1 MELVFL
7 DVNIPTYAA
16 GIEHELK
23 IPCTWIM
30 EEVVEGRLNA
40 GIDTEIIQ
48 EVLYR
53 YGAIRQWNVGA
64 RIARNLLAIIP
75 TIYSVTPDDSHHAIE
90 LFSIVGPKGIP
101 PRDCI
106 HAAVMKNHSITKIL
120 TTDMHFDS
128 IEGVFRLDPMEYYS
142 QEIESQH

>member
-7 DVNIPTYAA
+7 DLNIPMYAA
-16 GIEHELK
+16 GIKHELK
-23 IPCTWIM
+23 GPCTWIM

-53 YGAIRQWNVGA
+53 YGAIRQWSVGA
-64 RIARNLLAIIP
+64 RIARNLLDIIP
-75 TIYSVTPDDSHHAIE
+75 TIYSVTPDDSYDTIE
-90 LFSIVGPKGIP
+90 LFEFVGPNGVP
-101 PRDCI
+101 ARDCI

-120 TTDMHFDS
+120 TIDKHFDS
-128 IEGVFRLDPMEYYS
+128 IDGVIRLDPMEYYS
-142 QEIESQH
+142 QEFE